1 MNLLLVCAWPQVQ
14 NLLSA
19 SWTNNPL
26 FRRSGRKMRECS
38 MSTRNTILGSTPFK
52 KSARQNHWHLTSR
65 WSLSNGTV
73 PNLTLLTLTVQEMI
87 SFNHI
92 PVLEARI
99 LNWNKWWCTLFHN
112 SSLFFPQIDAAVV
125 LFGHFLDK
133 VFLTVKKKELTTKQR
148 LKCNPVRF
156 LFIQWMDMQHFRW
169 VGDFWIQMPTLS
181 NQWNGKIEW

>member
-1 MNLLLVCAWPQVQ
+1 MVYQNTVCSVVPFFSHIFPADFDRLNLLLVCAWPQVQ

-52 KSARQNHWHLTSR
+52 KSALRNHWHLTSR

-99 LNWNKWWCTLFHN
+99 LNWNKWWCTLFQN

-133 VFLTVKKKELTTKQR
+133 AFLTIKY
-148 LKCNPVRF
+148 
-156 LFIQWMDMQHFRW
+156 
-169 VGDFWIQMPTLS
+169 
-181 NQWNGKIEW
+181 